1 MDYDDPAPL
10 GENTLR
16 LHKLLQNLLSEW
28 HGTQNK
34 HGNHGKCL
42 AEIIAIVRERAKE
55 SEAMDRDK
63 SEHRCR

>member
-1 MDYDDPAPL
+1 MHSK
-10 GENTLR
+10 NTLR

-28 HGTQNK
+28 HSLPSK

-55 SEAMDRDK
+55 SEAMDRTAVAE
-63 SEHRCR
+63 SLEN

>member
-1 MDYDDPAPL
+1 VHSK
-10 GENTLR
+10 NTLR

-28 HGTQNK
+28 HGIHNK